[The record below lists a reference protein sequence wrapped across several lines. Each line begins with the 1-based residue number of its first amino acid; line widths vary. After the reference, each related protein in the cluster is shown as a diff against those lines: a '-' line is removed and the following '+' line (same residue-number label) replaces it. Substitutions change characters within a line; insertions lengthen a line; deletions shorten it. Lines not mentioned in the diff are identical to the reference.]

1 MPRDT
6 NPLGMVNRRRFLT
19 AATAVVGGGG
29 GLTGIAAA
37 DHNRKFPLRPWHDD
51 VQWESAKISTL
62 DDPNENTLDK
72 LWEFP
77 RAGANTDGV
86 TSTRCPDGS
95 CPVVQWGVVA
105 EAPGDP
111 EYNGGRW
118 RTQVALVQKPDDYA
132 NNWQPITSVSELMDA
147 KDAGVITTEDRTFD
161 AGPPRFFSCP
171 MIRKID

>member
-1 MPRDT
+1 MW
-6 NPLGMVNRRRFLT
+6 NRRQFVKRSAIASVL
-19 AATAVVGGGG
+19 
-29 GLTGIAAA
+29 GLGVTTGTAAA
-37 DHNRKFPLRPWHDD
+37 DHNPQFPLRPWHDD
-51 VQWESAKISTL
+51 TQWESAKINTL
-62 DDPNENTLDK
+62 EDPNERTLDN

-86 TSTRCPDGS
+86 TSTRCPGGD

-111 EYNGGRW
+111 SYNGGRW
-118 RTQVALVQKPDDYA
+118 ETKVALVQDPEAYADD
-132 NNWQPITSVSELMDA
+132 WQPITSVAELVA
-147 KDAGVITTEDRTFD
+147 ARDAGVITTEDRTFE